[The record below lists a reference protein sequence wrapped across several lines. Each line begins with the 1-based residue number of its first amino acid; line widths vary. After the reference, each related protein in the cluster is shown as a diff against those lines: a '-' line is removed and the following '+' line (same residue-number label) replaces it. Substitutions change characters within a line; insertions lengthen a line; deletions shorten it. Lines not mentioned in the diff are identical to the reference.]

1 MAEVHLILSPETRSA
16 HMELHHQE
24 GQLVFRS
31 KLRVGQGVIH
41 TVRRVDALAI
51 LCALASCATEANE
64 GNERGVARAVVHL
77 PGVGDGIAVFE
88 LFVHLTLRRVLET
101 RDVADE
107 VVRLCGDGVDEL
119 RQIFAQALT
128 GHTEGLLENG
138 AALLLVLRE
147 QMQAVEGEEAGVDN
161 GADGR
166 LRGCGAR
173 LRFLE
178 RGAVWLVPLQVAQT
192 ARVVETVVVETVVDV
207 QVVLEPLG

>member
-1 MAEVHLILSPETRSA
+1 MFPQPRSA
-16 HMELHHQE
+16 DVETANQD

-31 KLRVGQGVIH
+31 KLRVGQGMKDAA
-41 TVRRVDALAI
+41 RRVDALAI
-51 LCALASCATEANE
+51 LCALASCATEANP
-64 GNERGVARAVVHL
+64 GNERGLARAVVHL
-77 PGVGDGIAVFE
+77 AGVGDSIAAFE

-119 RQIFAQALT
+119 RQIFDQALT
-128 GHTEGLLENG
+128 GRTEGLLENG

-178 RGAVWLVPLQVAQT
+178 RGAVWLVPLHVEQT
-192 ARVVETVVVETVVDV
+192 ARVVETVVVEIVLDV
-207 QVVLEPLG
+207 QVVLELCRLG